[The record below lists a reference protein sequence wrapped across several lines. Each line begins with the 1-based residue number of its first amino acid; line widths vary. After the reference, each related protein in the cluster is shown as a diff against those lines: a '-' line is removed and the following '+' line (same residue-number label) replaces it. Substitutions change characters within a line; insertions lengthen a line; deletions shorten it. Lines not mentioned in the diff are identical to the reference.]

1 MMKKLIGAINPAV
14 PTFAKKGETP
24 SLIKKLRMLVPK
36 NKKRKKKVR

>member
-1 MMKKLIGAINPAV
+1 MKKLIGAINPAV
-14 PTFAKKGETP
+14 PTLAKKGETP